1 MDKIFL
7 SHSSKNKDYVRPI
20 FEYFGGDRCVFDEM
34 TFEIGMQT
42 LKEIFKG
49 IDDTD
54 IFVFFISNDSLE
66 SDWVKEEIYHAQE
79 NLNNDNKKLS
89 QIFPIIID
97 DSITYVDKRI
107 PDFLKSGFGAYNLRH
122 IQNYKVACKKIEDQ
136 LTKCQTADYLR

>member
-20 FEYFGGDRCVFDEM
+20 FEYFGGDRCIFDEM
-34 TFEIGMQT
+34 TFETGMQT

-49 IDDTD
+49 IDDAD

-66 SDWVKEEIYHAQE
+66 SPWVKKEIFQAQE
-79 NLNNDNKKLS
+79 HLNNDSKKLS

-97 DSITYVDKRI
+97 DSITYSDARI
-107 PDFLKSGFGAYNLRH
+107 PDFLKTGFGAYNLRH
-122 IQNYKVACKKIEDQ
+122 IQNYKIACKKNRRSIN
-136 LTKCQTADYLR
+136 KI

>member
-1 MDKIFL
+1 MYDQSL
-7 SHSSKNKDYVRPI
+7 SILV
-20 FEYFGGDRCVFDEM
+20 
-34 TFEIGMQT
+34 
-42 LKEIFKG
+42 G

-97 DSITYVDKRI
+97 DSITYADKRI

-136 LTKCQTADYLR
+136 LTKLRMEKEIDFGKKINFFYGRDIEKKEV